1 MSYLYLKAR
10 TQKQTSLHQGNGCEK
25 FHRSIW
31 FMRCFF
37 FKVILNYTWQC
48 SQRCARCNF
57 SPWKPQWSCLGGIRR
72 EWIWKLEDT
81 TLFRG
86 VTHCSGLCARHKAEH
101 GSERKRDN
109 GKTSKKHWKPL
120 AQQIECFFQIG
131 FIIKHQGSLCIEQR
145 LVSKNN
151 FLWSLIGNRETK
163 WTSENKSS
171 SEDTLNLMKL
181 NWWKLVKRSHFGH
194 KHGLTMTLPRT
205 VRSQGHRGQVNY
217 FWGHVMCSVSTES
230 GSRLKNQ
237 IEERVGLVNADG
249 RPMMVLATTH

>member
-1 MSYLYLKAR
+1 MDVKSFIDLFDLCVDSFSKLFWTILGNVAR
-10 TQKQTSLHQGNGCEK
+10 DAPDVT
-25 FHRSIW
+25 FHPESRSEVVSVEFEGSEFGSW
-31 FMRCFF
+31 R
-37 FKVILNYTWQC
+37 T
-48 SQRCARCNF
+48 R
-57 SPWKPQWSCLGGIRR
+57 
-72 EWIWKLEDT
+72 
-81 TLFRG
+81 
-86 VTHCSGLCARHKAEH
+86 HCSEVSLTAQASVPGTRQNTGAREN
-101 GSERKRDN
+101 EIM
-109 GKTSKKHWKPL
+109 GKIVRN
-120 AQQIECFFQIG
+120 IENHLLSRLNVFQIG

-163 WTSENKSS
+163 WISENKSS

-181 NWWKLVKRSHFGH
+181 NWWKLVKQSHFGH

>member
-10 TQKQTSLHQGNGCEK
+10 TQKQTSLHQGSGCEK

-31 FMRCFF
+31 FVRWFF

-151 FLWSLIGNRETK
+151 FLWSLIGNRGTK

-171 SEDTLNLMKL
+171 SGDTLNLMIWSSIDG
-181 NWWKLVKRSHFGH
+181 NWWSNLTLDTSMAWQWHSPGQFGVKDIADKSIIFGGMSCVPSQRRADQDWRIRSR
-194 KHGLTMTLPRT
+194 KGLGWSMLM
-205 VRSQGHRGQVNY
+205 G
-217 FWGHVMCSVSTES
+217 
-230 GSRLKNQ
+230 
-237 IEERVGLVNADG
+237 G
-249 RPMMVLATTH
+249 RWWF